1 VRSKFHTVFYHSQ
14 AVRNAFIKVEGGK
27 IIDIGSRPSVFVTIN
42 YGIDRAGRRN
52 GQIKPVSYLA
62 NSHLICAI
70 MDFPI
75 HQ

>member
-14 AVRNAFIKVEGGK
+14 AVRNAFIEIQGGK
-27 IIDIGSRPSVFVTIN
+27 IIYIGSRPSVFVTIN